1 METELRMTFDN
12 MTGML
17 EGGCLCGAVRYRI
30 DGVGIDAGY
39 CHCRICQRSA
49 GAPVLAWATVP
60 VASFIYTCGVPTVY
74 RSSEHG
80 RREFC
85 GQCGTQLVFR
95 QVPLART
102 VDVTIAS
109 LDDPAVI
116 APEYHIWRG
125 SRIPWFETGDELPRF
140 EDAGPDPD

>member
-1 METELRMTFDN
+1 MSFDN

-30 DGVGIDAGY
+30 DGPGIDAGY

-60 VASFIYTCGVPTVY
+60 AQSFIYTRGVPTVY
-74 RSSEHG
+74 CSSEHG

-95 QVPLART
+95 HVPPART

-109 LDDPAVI
+109 LDDPTAI
-116 APEYHIWRG
+116 APAYHIWRG

>member
-1 METELRMTFDN
+1 MSFEI

-30 DGVGIDAGY
+30 DGAGIDAGY

-60 VASFIYTCGVPTVY
+60 ARAFVYTRGVPTLY

-80 RREFC
+80 QREFC
-85 GQCGTQLVFR
+85 ARCGTQLVFR
-95 QVPLART
+95 RAPSART
-102 VDVTIAS
+102 VDVTLAS
-109 LDDPAVI
+109 LDDPASI
-116 APEYHIWRG
+116 APAYHIWRV